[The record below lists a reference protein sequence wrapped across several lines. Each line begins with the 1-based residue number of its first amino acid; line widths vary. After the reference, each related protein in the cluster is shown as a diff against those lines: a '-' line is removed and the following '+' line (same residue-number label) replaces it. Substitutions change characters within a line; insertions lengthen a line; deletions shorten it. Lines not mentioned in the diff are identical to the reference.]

1 MSEVKRRSAGTIDRL
16 SSDLQDVVNQMLLV
30 FTPYREIVAFLQEN
44 DVTVSQMTISRYAR
58 RYIATVNQLRAAQ
71 ENMQMMMEEI
81 SKYPNL
87 DSAEAIL
94 RLASSKVFNALT
106 SVQDEALESVP
117 PEKLLKES
125 VALIRAAAYKKR
137 MDQQN
142 KSEQETA
149 IDANMSLLADVLAK
163 KDPKLYAQVVDVVYK
178 EVEEST

>member
-1 MSEVKRRSAGTIDRL
+1 MNTGSWRGRSTIARL
-16 SSDLQDVVNQMLLV
+16 PDELRDVVDQMLFV
-30 FTPYREIVAFLQEN
+30 RTPYREIVAFLAEN
-44 DVTVSQMTISRYAR
+44 NIPLSQAAVSKYANRYL
-58 RYIATVNQLRAAQ
+58 ATVDQLRLAQ
-71 ENMQMMMEEI
+71 ENMRMMMEEI
-81 SKYPNL
+81 DKRPNL

-125 VALIRAAAYKKR
+125 VALIRAAGYKKR
-137 MDQQN
+137 IDQQN
-142 KSEQETA
+142 KTEQETA